1 MVRRAFTLIEL
12 LVVIAIIA
20 LLIGILL
27 PTLGHARETARTVIC
42 KQRNRELALA
52 TILYAN
58 DHEDRVWPIVL
69 PRNGQIEFTW
79 ARAWDPVGRRY
90 EPGPVFTYMEHAD
103 EVLAC
108 PTNGRRSLSGA
119 DQSSLYDFRYNE
131 LDFDFTMISGVQGAT
146 IDRDRTLYYLDRT
159 KEGAPDRAGANR
171 YTLAE
176 GKAFMTEFRALPVF
190 VEESLFWYNGGE
202 GAVPDG
208 LWGNN
213 DQFTSRHNGT
223 AHYTMVDGTVGEMT
237 NVSGDSEDLFESG
250 IDLLAREIYAKMTPV
265 IGNQASGVQYRSVY
279 TLNDGN
285 GGGGHGFIDRAR

>member
-27 PTLGHARETARTVIC
+27 PALGHARETARTVIC

-58 DHEDRVWPIVL
+58 DHEDRVWPIQMG
-69 PRNGQIEFTW
+69 NGTVSEFTW
-79 ARAWDPVGRRY
+79 ARAWDRTAGRY
-90 EPGPVFTYMEHAD
+90 EPGPVFVYMEHAD

-108 PTNGRRSLSGA
+108 PTNGRRSLSGR
-119 DQSSLYDFRYNE
+119 DNSSLYDFRYNE
-131 LDFDFTMISGVQGAT
+131 LDFDFTMITGTQGARL
-146 IDRDRTLYYLDRT
+146 DRESDLYYLDRT
-159 KEGAPDRAGANR
+159 REGAPDRAGANK

-176 GKAFMTEFRALPVF
+176 GREFMTAFRALPIF
-190 VEESLFWYNGGE
+190 VEESLFWYNGGD

-213 DQFTSRHNGT
+213 DQFTSRHSGI
-223 AHYTMVDGTVGEMT
+223 AHYAMGDGTVGEMKD
-237 NVSGDSEDLFESG
+237 VSGDSEDLFESG
-250 IDLLAREIYAKMTPV
+250 IDLLAREIYAKMTPA
-265 IGNQASGVQYRSVY
+265 IGNQASGVQYRSLY
-279 TLNDGN
+279 YQNDLAN
-285 GGGGHGFIDRAR
+285 SPHGFLDRAR